1 MDFSEWQRFC
11 HGSWD
16 RLSEWWFVKVL
27 AGACLLPLQRHV
39 ALISLFAIVVALDL
53 LAKWLALAYGY
64 LREQCV
70 RSWDLWSCFLSIP
83 MAQRAGVIRSDAM
96 RKHFCGKMAVY
107 LILIIGGIIGDQML
121 IMVGEDAFFVSLCVS
136 YLVVSEMISI
146 VENLN
151 DAGVDVMVGLIDLL
165 RNRR

>member
-1 MDFSEWQRFC
+1 
-11 HGSWD
+11 
-16 RLSEWWFVKVL
+16 
-27 AGACLLPLQRHV
+27 
-39 ALISLFAIVVALDL
+39 
-53 LAKWLALAYGY
+53 
-64 LREQCV
+64 
-70 RSWDLWSCFLSIP
+70 
-83 MAQRAGVIRSDAM
+83 
-96 RKHFCGKMAVY
+96 
-107 LILIIGGIIGDQML
+107 ML